1 MDIMSDILKHPEKT
15 ALLVIDIVNSCCH
28 KECEDPSIGI
38 TYGKIRE
45 MVDGRLLGFVGK
57 YRQQINKNV
66 IIVGLT
72 PWTRDYLPENIVRL
86 YDESPEVAYFGEE
99 GFEEEFYHIEPAETD
114 FVVKK
119 NAYDCFASPELIDYL
134 EQRGITD
141 LVVCGVFTD
150 GCVLSSIASGFSKG
164 YNFII
169 PRDLVETTD
178 LPVRQELQKIL
189 LDYTFPM
196 QYGRVVNSGEI
207 FAEKDR

>member
-1 MDIMSDILKHPEKT
+1 MSEILKFPDKT

-28 KECEDPSIGI
+28 EKCEDPSIGI
-38 TYGKIRE
+38 TYNMIRK
-45 MVDGRLLGFVGK
+45 MVDGRLLGFVDE
-57 YRQQINKNV
+57 YRRQINKNV
-66 IIVGLT
+66 IVVGLT
-72 PWTRDYLPENIVRL
+72 PWTRDYLPKNIVRL
-86 YDESPEVAYFGEE
+86 YDESPEAAYFGEE
-99 GFEEEFYHIEPAETD
+99 GFEEEFYHIAPAKAD

-119 NAYDCFASPELIDYL
+119 NTYDCFASPELINYL

-178 LPVRQELQKIL
+178 LPVRQELQSLL
-189 LDYTFPM
+189 LDYTLPI
-196 QYGRVVNSGEI
+196 QYGRVVDSSEI
-207 FAEKDR
+207 LNKESSES

>member
-1 MDIMSDILKHPEKT
+1 MSEILKFPDKT

-28 KECEDPSIGI
+28 EECEDPSIGI
-38 TYGKIRE
+38 TYNMIRK
-45 MVDGRLLGFVGK
+45 MVDERLLKFVDA
-57 YRQQINKNV
+57 YRNRVNKNV
-66 IIVGLT
+66 IMMGLQ
-72 PWTRDYLPENIVRL
+72 PWTREYLPKNIVRL
-86 YDESPEVAYFGEE
+86 YDESSEATYFGEE

-119 NAYDCFASPELIDYL
+119 NTYDCFASPELINYL

-178 LPVRQELQKIL
+178 LPVRQELQSLL
-189 LDYTFPM
+189 LDYTLPI
-196 QYGRVVNSGEI
+196 QYGRVVDSSEI
-207 FAEKDR
+207 LNKESSES

>member
-1 MDIMSDILKHPEKT
+1 MSEILKFPDKT

-28 KECEDPSIGI
+28 EKCEDPSIGI
-38 TYGKIRE
+38 TYNKIRK
-45 MVDGRLLGFVGK
+45 MVDERLLKFVDA
-57 YRQQINKNV
+57 YRNRVNKNV
-66 IIVGLT
+66 IMMGLQ
-72 PWTRDYLPENIVRL
+72 PWTREYLPKNIVRL
-86 YDESPEVAYFGEE
+86 YDESPEATYFGEE

-119 NAYDCFASPELIDYL
+119 NTYDCFASPELINYL

-178 LPVRQELQKIL
+178 LPVRQELQSLL
-189 LDYTFPM
+189 LDYTLPI
-196 QYGRVVNSGEI
+196 QYGRVVDSSEI
-207 FAEKDR
+207 LNKESSES

>member
-1 MDIMSDILKHPEKT
+1 MSEILKFPDKT

-28 KECEDPSIGI
+28 EECEDPSIGI
-38 TYGKIRE
+38 TYNKIRK
-45 MVDGRLLGFVGK
+45 MVDERLLKFVDE
-57 YRQQINKNV
+57 YRRQINKNV

-72 PWTRDYLPENIVRL
+72 PWTRDYLPENIIRL
-86 YDESPEVAYFGEE
+86 YDENPEATYFGEE
-99 GFEEEFYHIEPAETD
+99 GFEEEHYHIVPAETD

-119 NAYDCFASPELIDYL
+119 NTYDCFASSELVDYL
-134 EQRGITD
+134 EQKGITD

-178 LPVRQELQKIL
+178 LPARQELQSLL

-196 QYGRVVNSGEI
+196 QYGRGVNSGEN
-207 FAEKDR
+207 FCRER